1 MKRVQKIG
9 TVCICTFMCVGFLMV
24 MTTFLCYFYQMK
36 TSKTNPVIEW
46 FNQNSF
52 VNFNWIV
59 YLRDDVDISPSDRYV
74 YLVDGM
80 ESTIEK
86 FCTGN
91 LPCDDV
97 LVAPANFYKTS
108 LLRNEL
114 GTGSNGSTNAE
125 VVKKAVGYVEKLN
138 ASLEKQGIPLV
149 YMQLP
154 TSDRIRAAHGENEY
168 NKNYL
173 LLGDE
178 LAVQMAETDIDFINL
193 DDEAELIDS
202 AELDASRHWYTK
214 DALAATE
221 ILATYLNDNYDYSFD
236 LSLFD
241 YTNYEDVF
249 ASVDGCKEAIL
260 AENGYEI
267 ELLVPKAEYNYTV
280 KYGYDTEEP
289 KGNFTDTLVNKP
301 EDWKLSEAY
310 HNAFRLQNGFTE
322 HIVNAGDVNNTGKK
336 ILILGDSFSWPISAY
351 ISQDVSEVYAFHP
364 QYGGA
369 VVSDVIKKF
378 KPDIVIVAYIES
390 QVGLLVDE
398 NFGFMVR

>member
-1 MKRVQKIG
+1 
-9 TVCICTFMCVGFLMV
+9 
-24 MTTFLCYFYQMK
+24 
-36 TSKTNPVIEW
+36 
-46 FNQNSF
+46 
-52 VNFNWIV
+52 
-59 YLRDDVDISPSDRYV
+59 
-74 YLVDGM
+74 
-80 ESTIEK
+80 
-86 FCTGN
+86 
-91 LPCDDV
+91 
-97 LVAPANFYKTS
+97 
-108 LLRNEL
+108 
-114 GTGSNGSTNAE
+114 
-125 VVKKAVGYVEKLN
+125 
-138 ASLEKQGIPLV
+138 
-149 YMQLP
+149 MQLP
-154 TSDRIRAAHGENEY
+154 TGDRIRAAHGENEY

-178 LAVQMAETDIDFINL
+178 LATQMAETDIDFINL
-193 DDEAELIDS
+193 DEEAELIDS
-202 AELDASRHWYTK
+202 AELDASGHWYSK
-214 DALAATE
+214 DALAATK
-221 ILATYLNDNYDYSFD
+221 ILAAHLNEAYDYSFD

-260 AENGYEI
+260 SENGYEI
-267 ELLVPKAEYNYTV
+267 ELLVPKEEYKYTV
-280 KYGYDTEEP
+280 KYGYETEEL

-351 ISQDVSEVYAFHP
+351 ISQDVSEAYAFHP